1 MNFICS
7 MGKND
12 IDKLDEQIKSLLENE
27 KNIND
32 DSDNNHVVFVDRL
45 GSNYQNEE
53 EFTKRIEKID
63 DIEKEIKEENSSDTE
78 QVDFE
83 KKVLEDKKE
92 NNEDDNEEGSLLLI
106 LFLVLIIFCLC
117 IILFLF
123 F

>member
-45 GSNYQNEE
+45 DSNYQSKEG
-53 EFTKRIEKID
+53 FTKRIEKID
-63 DIEKEIKEENSSDTE
+63 DIEKK
-78 QVDFE
+78 VYE
-83 KKVLEDKKE
+83 KKSSNIEQFDCLKNVSEDQKE
-92 NNEDDNEEGSLLLI
+92 NNEEGSLLLI